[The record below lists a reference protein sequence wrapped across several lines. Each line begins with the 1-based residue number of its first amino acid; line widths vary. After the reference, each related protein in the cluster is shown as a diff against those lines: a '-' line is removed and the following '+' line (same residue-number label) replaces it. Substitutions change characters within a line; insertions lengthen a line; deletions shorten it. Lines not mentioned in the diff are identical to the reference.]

1 MSNKKKGNE
10 ASFEDLFMNNS
21 SDTEKE
27 KNHIYFYSDVT
38 KESCLDLNR
47 KINDLNKELLKLAIE
62 YEIEPPNIYLHI
74 NSFGGCIYSA
84 LSTIDTILNSKIPV
98 ISIIEGSAAS
108 AATLISMVCHKRY
121 MMKNSYMLIHQ
132 LSTGAYGKYAE
143 LRDEYINN
151 KKFMSILYKLYY
163 EHTTMDIN
171 TIKKLMKHD
180 LWLDYEECLNYG
192 IIDDIYNGD
201 KSNLTIRNHHNSNS
215 YSSNNINKKRRLA
228 DSVDCNDSDDDIDD
242 IIPKKTKKRKTNK

>member
-1 MSNKKKGNE
+1 MSNKKKGNDT
-10 ASFEDLFMNNS
+10 SLEDLFMNNT
-21 SDTEKE
+21 SDTDKE

-108 AATLISMVCHKRY
+108 AATLISMVCHK
-121 MMKNSYMLIHQ
+121 
-132 LSTGAYGKYAE
+132 
-143 LRDEYINN
+143 
-151 KKFMSILYKLYY
+151 
-163 EHTTMDIN
+163 
-171 TIKKLMKHD
+171 
-180 LWLDYEECLNYG
+180 
-192 IIDDIYNGD
+192 
-201 KSNLTIRNHHNSNS
+201 
-215 YSSNNINKKRRLA
+215 
-228 DSVDCNDSDDDIDD
+228 
-242 IIPKKTKKRKTNK
+242 